1 MNIPFLSTHRESALT
16 LYRQRCTLQQQ
27 TVVEAG
33 LMARNEQQ
41 LWVHLQVLSRS
52 EMEPQLP
59 ENLESLESQAE
70 AFVDLT
76 SRLLSATATVRE
88 TGYNQALDL
97 LSQTG
102 PLRDGAFHA
111 LSLLPPPEADTRML
125 DLYRH
130 KAELRPLLFDLWREQ
145 SRAIPT
151 ALVSVAELR
160 SHDATLEIA
169 ALRYA
174 ASQPRIGLELF
185 TAYYQ
190 GLLSGAK
197 RPEKSGHLLA
207 TALWGGLLRGEQKL
221 AKPLRHCIES
231 ETDDD
236 SLYYLLRLGAIVA
249 DPDIVPILQK
259 FAEKAPEAAAELL
272 ALHGTETAL
281 RALLEL
287 SQASK
292 QSKPSA
298 GFLEAWHWVSGRSL
312 IVTPRLRIVQP
323 GEKSPPPLPLNS
335 VEWWWQEHH
344 SLLQEGGRLL
354 FGHTLD
360 LKHLF
365 RQSGL
370 QAGRF
375 SNNLLDLLSYSLGS
389 PIGVTAQAT
398 QLQRRR
404 VLQQKLS
411 ENINNM
417 EEAHAPA

>member
-1 MNIPFLSTHRESALT
+1 
-16 LYRQRCTLQQQ
+16 
-27 TVVEAG
+27 
-33 LMARNEQQ
+33 MARNEQQ

-52 EMEPQLP
+52 EIEPPQTF
-59 ENLESLESQAE
+59 ESLESQAE
-70 AFVDLT
+70 AFVYLT
-76 SRLLSATATVRE
+76 SRFLSATVSVRE
-88 TGYNQALDL
+88 TSYDQALDL

-125 DLYRH
+125 DLYQH
-130 KAELRPLLFDLWREQ
+130 KTELRPLLFDLWREQ

-160 SHDATLEIA
+160 SHATTLEIA

-174 ASQPRIGLELF
+174 ANQPRIGLELF

-207 TALWGGLLRGEQKL
+207 TALRGGLLRGEQKL
-221 AKPLRHCIES
+221 AKPLWRCIET

-249 DPDIVPILQK
+249 DHDIVPILQK
-259 FAEKAPEAAAELL
+259 FAEKAPESAAELL
-272 ALHGTETAL
+272 ALHGTEAAL
-281 RALLEL
+281 RALLDL
-287 SQASK
+287 SQAC
-292 QSKPSA
+292 KPSA
-298 GFLEAWHWVSGRSL
+298 GILEAWHWVSGRNL
-312 IVTPRLRIVQP
+312 IVMPHLRLVQP
-323 GEKSPPPLPLNS
+323 GQKSTPPLSQDS

-344 SLLQEGGRLL
+344 GLLEEGKRFLWGDI
-354 FGHTLD
+354 LD

-375 SNNLLDLLSYSLGS
+375 GNNLLDLLSYSLGS
-389 PIGVTAQAT
+389 PIGFTSHAT

-404 VLQQKLS
+404 VLQQKS
-411 ENINNM
+411 PKEKNV
-417 EEAHAPA
+417 EEAHASA

>member
-1 MNIPFLSTHRESALT
+1 MNVPFLSTHRDTALT

-27 TVVEAG
+27 SVVEAG
-33 LMARNEQQ
+33 LLARNEQQ

-52 EMEPQLP
+52 AMDPQP
-59 ENLESLESQAE
+59 PESLESQAD
-70 AFVDLT
+70 AFVYLT
-76 SRLLSATATVRE
+76 SRFLSAVASVRE
-88 TGYNQALDL
+88 TGYDQALDL
-97 LSQTG
+97 LGQTG

-125 DLYRH
+125 DLYRQ
-130 KAELRPLLFDLWREQ
+130 KPELRPLLFDLWREQ

-160 SHDATLEIA
+160 SHDTTLEIA

-190 GLLSGAK
+190 GLQSGAN

-221 AKPLRHCIES
+221 AKPLWHCIES

-249 DPDIVPILQK
+249 DPNIVPILQK
-259 FAEKAPEAAAELL
+259 FAGKAPESAAELL
-272 ALHGTETAL
+272 ALHGTESAL
-281 RALLEL
+281 RALLGL
-287 SQASK
+287 SQMSK

-298 GFLEAWHWVSGRSL
+298 GILEAWHWVSGRSL
-312 IVTPRLRIVQP
+312 IVTPRLRVVQS
-323 GEKSPPPLPLNS
+323 GEKSAPPLPINS

-344 SLLQEGGRLL
+344 SLLQEGGRFL
-354 FGHTLD
+354 FGQTLS

-389 PIGVTAQAT
+389 PIGITAQAS
-398 QLQRRR
+398 QLQRRG

-411 ENINNM
+411 ENINTM
-417 EEAHAPA
+417 EEAHASA

>member
-1 MNIPFLSTHRESALT
+1 MNVPFLSTHRDTALT

-27 TVVEAG
+27 SVVEAG

-52 EMEPQLP
+52 SMEPQPP
-59 ENLESLESQAE
+59 ESLERLESQAE

-76 SRLLSATATVRE
+76 SRLLSAAESVRE

-102 PLRDGAFHA
+102 PLQEGAFHA

-125 DLYRH
+125 DLYRQ
-130 KAELRPLLFDLWREQ
+130 KPELRPLLFDLWREQ

-160 SHDATLEIA
+160 SHDTTLEIA

-174 ASQPRIGLELF
+174 ASQPHIGLELF

-221 AKPLRHCIES
+221 AKPLWHCIES
-231 ETDDD
+231 ETHDD

-259 FAEKAPEAAAELL
+259 FAEKAPESAAELL
-272 ALHGTETAL
+272 SLHGTEAAL
-281 RALLEL
+281 RALLDL
-287 SQASK
+287 SQT
-292 QSKPSA
+292 SKPSKSSA
-298 GFLEAWHWVSGRSL
+298 GILEAWHWVSGRSL
-312 IVTPRLRIVQP
+312 TVTPRLRVVQP
-323 GEKSPPPLPLNS
+323 GEKSTPPHSLNS

-344 SLLQEGGRLL
+344 SLLQEGGRFL
-354 FGHTLD
+354 FGQTLG

-370 QAGRF
+370 QAGRV

-389 PIGVTAQAT
+389 PIGVTARAS

-404 VLQQKLS
+404 ILQQKLS
-411 ENINNM
+411 QNINTM

>member
-27 TVVEAG
+27 AVVEAG
-33 LMARNEQQ
+33 LMARIEQQ

-70 AFVDLT
+70 AFVELT
-76 SRLLSATATVRE
+76 YRLLSPTASVRK
-88 TGYNQALDL
+88 TGYDQALDL

-102 PLRDGAFHA
+102 ALKDGAFHA
-111 LSLLPPPEADTRML
+111 LSLLPPPEDDTRML

-130 KAELRPLLFDLWREQ
+130 KPELRPLLFDLWREQ
-145 SRAIPT
+145 SRALPT
-151 ALVSVAELR
+151 ALVSVAELQ
-160 SHDATLEIA
+160 SHDTTLEIA

-174 ASQPRIGLELF
+174 ASQPRIGIELF

-197 RPEKSGHLLA
+197 RQEKSGHLLA

-221 AKPLRHCIES
+221 AKPLWHCIES

-249 DPDIVPILQK
+249 DPNIVPILQK
-259 FAEKAPEAAAELL
+259 FAEKVPESAAELL
-272 ALHGTETAL
+272 ALHGTEEAL
-281 RALLEL
+281 RALLDL
-287 SQASK
+287 SQTSK
-292 QSKPSA
+292 QSKPPA
-298 GFLEAWHWVSGRSL
+298 GILEAWYWVSGRSL
-312 IVTPRLRIVQP
+312 IVKPRLRVVQP
-323 GEKSPPPLPLNS
+323 GETSAPALTLNS

-344 SLLQEGGRLL
+344 SLLQEGGRFL
-354 FGHTLD
+354 FGQTLS
-360 LKHLF
+360 LKHMF

-375 SNNLLDLLSYSLGS
+375 SNNLLDLLSYSFGS
-389 PIGVTAQAT
+389 PIGVTARAT

-404 VLQQKLS
+404 VLQLKSPQDIEK
-411 ENINNM
+411 
-417 EEAHAPA
+417 EETHASA

>member
-1 MNIPFLSTHRESALT
+1 MNVPFLSIHRDTALT

-27 TVVEAG
+27 AVVEAG

-52 EMEPQLP
+52 EIAPPQTF
-59 ENLESLESQAE
+59 ESLEGQAD
-70 AFVDLT
+70 AFVYLT
-76 SRLLSATATVRE
+76 SRFLSATVLVRE
-88 TGYNQALDL
+88 TSYDQALDL

-130 KAELRPLLFDLWREQ
+130 KTELRPLLFDLWREQ

-160 SHDATLEIA
+160 SHNTTLEIA

-174 ASQPRIGLELF
+174 ANQSRIGLELF

-221 AKPLRHCIES
+221 AKPLWRCIES

-249 DPDIVPILQK
+249 DPEIVPILQK
-259 FAEKAPEAAAELL
+259 FADKAPESAAELL
-272 ALHGTETAL
+272 ALHGTEA
-281 RALLEL
+281 ALLALLDL
-287 SQASK
+287 SQTGK
-292 QSKPSA
+292 QSRPAA
-298 GFLEAWHWVSGRSL
+298 GILEAWHWVSGRSL
-312 IVTPRLRIVQP
+312 IITPRLRVVQP
-323 GEKSPPPLPLNS
+323 DQKSPPPPSPDS
-335 VEWWWQEHH
+335 VEGWWQDHQ
-344 SLLQEGGRLL
+344 SLLRKGGRFL
-354 FGHTLD
+354 FGETLD
-360 LKHLF
+360 LRQLF

-389 PIGVTAQAT
+389 PIGVTAHAS

-404 VLQQKLS
+404 VLQIKSPQ
-411 ENINNM
+411 NIEQ
-417 EEAHAPA
+417 EEDHASA